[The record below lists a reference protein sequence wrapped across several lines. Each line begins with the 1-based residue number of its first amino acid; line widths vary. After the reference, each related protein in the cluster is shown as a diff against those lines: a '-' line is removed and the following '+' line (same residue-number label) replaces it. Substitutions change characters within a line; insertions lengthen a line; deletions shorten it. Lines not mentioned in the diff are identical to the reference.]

1 VGETYALV
9 TIRMTTQQENNNT
22 EKGFFAN
29 AWIVLRDSGNSFMDD
44 RGLKLSA
51 ALAYYT
57 IFSLAP
63 LLVLIM
69 SLAGVFLGEEAIQG
83 KIFDQINGLVGN
95 EAAKQI
101 QDMIKNVGLSG
112 KTNSALIISIG
123 TLLIGATTIF
133 VEIQDSINLIW
144 RVKAKPEKGWLKLVK
159 DRLLSSSLVVSLG
172 FLLLVSL
179 VINGLILALGDRL
192 GRLLP
197 GLSVYVV
204 SGINFL
210 ISTAVISLLFGVIF
224 KVLPDAKIGWKDV
237 RWGALF
243 TALLFM
249 LGRYVIGIYI
259 DTTGTSSSYGA
270 AGSLIVVL
278 TWIYYTAAILYF
290 GAEFT
295 QVYANH
301 FGIRIEPA
309 DHAVYVEQT
318 ERERDVKVI
327 PIDEKVEQSK
337 S

>member
-1 VGETYALV
+1 
-9 TIRMTTQQENNNT
+9 MKTQPD
-22 EKGFFAN
+22 KPKGGFFAN
-29 AWIVLRDSGNSFMDD
+29 AWIVLRDAGSSFMDD

-69 SLAGVFLGEEAIQG
+69 SLASIFLGQEAIQG
-83 KIFDQINGLVGN
+83 QIFGQINGLVGN
-95 EAAKQI
+95 DAAKQI
-101 QDMIKNVGLSG
+101 QDMIKTVELSN
-112 KTNSALIISIG
+112 KTNSALFISII
-123 TLLIGATTIF
+123 TLLIGATSIF
-133 VEIQDSINLIW
+133 VEIQDSINLVW
-144 RVKAKPEKGWLKLVK
+144 RVKAKPEKGWLKLLK

-179 VINGLILALGDRL
+179 LINGLILAMSDRL
-192 GRLLP
+192 SRLLP
-197 GLSVYVV
+197 GLSVYLL
-204 SGINFL
+204 SAINFL
-210 ISTAVISLLFGVIF
+210 ISTVVVTVLFGVIF

-295 QVYANH
+295 QAYANH
-301 FGIRIEPA
+301 FGIKIEPA
-309 DHAVYVEQT
+309 DHAVYVEQV
-318 ERERDVKVI
+318 ERERDVAII
-327 PIDEKVEQSK
+327 PTEQKVEQAK
-337 S
+337 Q

>member
-1 VGETYALV
+1 
-9 TIRMTTQQENNNT
+9 MKTQQ
-22 EKGFFAN
+22 KDDHSDKSFFAN
-29 AWIVLRDSGNSFMDD
+29 AWIVLRDAGNSFMDD

-69 SLAGVFLGEEAIQG
+69 SLASIFLGEEAIQG
-83 KIFDQINGLVGN
+83 EIFKQINGLVGN

-112 KTNSALIISIG
+112 KTNTALFISIG
-123 TLLIGATTIF
+123 TLLIGATSIF

-144 RVKAKPEKGWLKLVK
+144 RVKAKPEKGWLKLIK
-159 DRLLSSSLVVSLG
+159 DRLLSSSLIVSLG

-179 VINGLILALGDRL
+179 LVNGLIMALGAQL
-192 GRLLP
+192 GRFLP
-197 GLSVYVV
+197 GLSVYLI
-204 SGINFL
+204 SGINFM
-210 ISTAVISLLFGVIF
+210 ISTTVITVLFAVIF

-237 RWGALF
+237 RWGSLF

-249 LGRYVIGIYI
+249 LGRYVIGLYI
-259 DTTGTSSSYGA
+259 DTTGTSSAYGA

-295 QVYANH
+295 QAYANH

-309 DHAVYVEQT
+309 EHAVYVEQT
-318 ERERDVKVI
+318 ERERDVKTI
-327 PIDEKVEQSK
+327 PLDQKVEQASQ
-337 S
+337 